1 MAIKTSTFSGWR
13 LSGKDVEA
21 FLKQISNAKPNP
33 LAQAA
38 LERGR
43 KLMDEYEEKGY
54 VVLYPRKNDTD
65 SVKNKKKV

>member
-13 LSGKDVEA
+13 LSGKNADA
-21 FLKQISNAKPNP
+21 FLKQISDAEPNP

-43 KLMDEYEEKGY
+43 KLMDEYNEKGY
-54 VVLYPRKNDTD
+54 VVLHPRK
-65 SVKNKKKV
+65 KNSDLKI